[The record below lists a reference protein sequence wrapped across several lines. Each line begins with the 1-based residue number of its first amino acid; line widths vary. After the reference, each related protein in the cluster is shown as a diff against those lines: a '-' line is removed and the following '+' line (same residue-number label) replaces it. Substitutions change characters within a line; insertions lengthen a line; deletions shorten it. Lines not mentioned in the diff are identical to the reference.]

1 RVGAYYHD
9 VGKLA
14 APQYFIENQARGRN
28 PHDQLDPGTS
38 AALVRSHVLEGIRL
52 AEQANLPEAV
62 KQFIPEH
69 HGTQKI
75 AYFLEQARRRDES
88 VDASEFTYQGPK
100 PQSRETAILMLA
112 DSIESAMKV
121 LQDPTAERIRELGKR
136 IVAGKIAEG
145 QLGEAPGGRARGPGA
160 RGLDGVGA
168 EGAAGSTGRA
178 HPRARQSDRRRQDC
192 RGSARGG
199 ASHDARAESDQAA
212 VRVGAA
218 RHVSPPDRLPDA
230 AGAATGAGR
239 CSGSRFPLNGAGQRA
254 GRPRARPAHA

>member
-1 RVGAYYHD
+1 
-9 VGKLA
+9 
-14 APQYFIENQARGRN
+14 GRN

-121 LQDPTAERIRELGKR
+121 LQDPTAERIRELVDR

-145 QLGEAPGGRARGPGA
+145 QLEEAPLTMRGLSLIKQQCGSVLRGMYHHRIDYPRRPGA
-160 RGLDGVGA
+160 RGGQEPQAGRRRELVDRLVAGKIA
-168 EGAAGSTGRA
+168 EGQLEEAPLTMRELSLIKQQFVSVLLGMYHHRIDYPTQQVPPPAPVAAAGRA
-178 HPRARQSDRRRQDC
+178 
-192 RGSARGG
+192 
-199 ASHDARAESDQAA
+199 
-212 VRVGAA
+212 
-218 RHVSPPDRLPDA
+218 SP
-230 AGAATGAGR
+230 
-239 CSGSRFPLNGAGQRA
+239 
-254 GRPRARPAHA
+254 